1 MSKQKTPT
9 ESYLRDAKALARL
22 FPSLAKYKRRKTL
35 RPAEKS
41 AIARARNVFEI
52 TQLPNDQRPEKY
64 QHYTFPADRK
74 RSDASYIKAARRMA
88 DVAPAMAKYKGR
100 KQLTPSEKAAIAY
113 KEKRLRHASALE
125 PVTEKTAKK
134 LERTAK
140 RIAGKKARVIFPIP
154 GIRAIKL
161 RNIEEASG
169 LYDEFDKSGK
179 LIRKAFL
186 KSRKVTAT
194 DYGMSVRVQYLSG
207 VKRFY
212 KFVYTGADREAMIA
226 AADELF
232 AEGARQVTVWLNHGR
247 ASESQ
252 PNTERFA
259 AMIGDEDATAQIEKA
274 SPLLASRIKS
284 GGYAMLL
291 DAKEE
296 LRESEEAINELT
308 SRAAK
313 KKKRERIEELRV
325 ATENANWIY
334 GVVGIFETRK

>member
-1 MSKQKTPT
+1 MSKQKIPA
-9 ESYLRDAKALARL
+9 ESYIRDAKALARL

-52 TQLPNDQRPEKY
+52 TQLPNADRPEKY

-113 KEKRLRHASALE
+113 KEKRLRRVTSLE
-125 PVTEKTAKK
+125 PISEKTANK

-140 RIAGKKARVIFPIP
+140 RIAGKKARVTFPIP
-154 GIRAIKL
+154 GVRAIKL
-161 RNIEEASG
+161 RNVETGETPG
-169 LYDEFDKSGK
+169 VKT
-179 LIRKAFL
+179 RKIA
-186 KSRKVTAT
+186 AT
-194 DYGMSVRVQYLSG
+194 DYGMSVTVRYQSG

-212 KFVYTGADREAMIA
+212 KFVYTGANRAALIA
-226 AADELF
+226 AADTLF

-259 AMIGDEDATAQIEKA
+259 AMIGDDDAIEQIEKA
-274 SPLLASRIKS
+274 SPLLASRITS
-284 GGYAMLL
+284 GGYAMALN
-291 DAKEE
+291 AKDE
-296 LRESEEAINELT
+296 LRDAEDAINELT
-308 SRAAK
+308 SRSEKRK
-313 KKKRERIEELRV
+313 KKKQIEELRD
-325 ATENANWIY
+325 ATESANWVY
-334 GVVGIFETRK
+334 GVVGIFETRPK